1 MSRRGG
7 RGKTHH
13 KGRRRHFTD
22 AEELQME
29 MEREKRRQEW
39 REKKEGD
46 GSDEEGAT
54 AEKPEAS
61 SEEESDSEEE
71 QVKPKGVSGLIEIEN
86 PNRVTSK
93 TKKASE
99 LTNDDSSTVQL
110 SRREREEIERQRTA
124 VRTRKL
130 QEEGKTDQARADL
143 ARLAV
148 IRRQRE
154 EAARKK
160 EEQKKAKEA
169 ADAVKNAKR

>member
-46 GSDEEGAT
+46 GSDEEGAV

-71 QVKPKGVSGLIEIEN
+71 VKPKGVSGLIEIEN

-124 VRTRKL
+124 VRMRKL

-169 ADAVKNAKR
+169 ADAAKNAKR